1 MRIIWRKTLHYH
13 RNAPIFPIPY
23 EKRLRIWDR
32 KSKLLESGG
41 SQTVIREA
49 IRRIAL
55 GRSIDRVDM
64 SPGGTGGVGTARL
77 IHGYVAKVHDDP
89 SDAEFAEYG
98 GTIDVGEYP
107 DETASTE
114 PIIHKGVLLAGTQD
128 NSGGV
133 LLVPTLLSDVTI
145 VSDAA
150 TRAMY
155 VVNFSHA
162 DVLQYNAH
170 REVTIG
176 VRETEEL
183 DTSSDSSPDY
193 DELWKLQVTRPRRTI
208 RPRGITSTVRNDG
221 GKETSVTQ
229 DAENIALKVDRGE
242 LNLSTDKAETKVG
255 GQAVTVTGQKITLG
269 AEDATEPMVLG
280 QQLAQLMMEFLTE
293 CTKVM
298 TPTLMG
304 TMPAVNARISRPL
317 SPRSGTSSRK
327 PPSRN
332 ERRER
337 PRHRLPLRRGAS
349 ATASIRNFTTGSST
363 RRTGGTTSIRGAW
376 RKATRHRSGCT
387 IRPTAFAAAIAG
399 P

>member
-1 MRIIWRKTLHYH
+1 MSDTEHKIL
-13 RNAPIFPIPY
+13 
-23 EKRLRIWDR
+23 D
-32 KSKLLESGG
+32 SGG

-77 IHGYVAKVHDDP
+77 IHGYVSKVHDDP

-114 PIIHKGVLLAGTQD
+114 PIIHKGVLLSGTRN

-162 DVLQYNAH
+162 DVLQYSAH
-170 REVTIG
+170 REVTVG

-183 DTSSDSSPDY
+183 DASSDSSPDY
-193 DELWKLQVTRPRRTI
+193 DELEATGNEAATHYTAE
-208 RPRGITSTVRNDG
+208 GIASTVRNDG
-221 GKETSVTQ
+221 GKESSVTQ

-269 AEDATEPMVLG
+269 AEDATEPVVLG

-293 CTKVM
+293 CTKLM

-304 TMPAVNARISRPL
+304 TMPAVNAPNFAPLISKIQNFL
-317 SPRSGTSSRK
+317 SQTS
-327 PPSRN
+327 
-332 ERRER
+332 
-337 PRHRLPLRRGAS
+337 
-349 ATASIRNFTTGSST
+349 FT
-363 RRTGGTTSIRGAW
+363 
-376 RKATRHRSGCT
+376 K
-387 IRPTAFAAAIAG
+387 
-399 P
+399 

>member
-1 MRIIWRKTLHYH
+1 MGQ
-13 RNAPIFPIPY
+13 
-23 EKRLRIWDR
+23 

-133 LLVPTLLSDVTI
+133 L
-145 VSDAA
+145 
-150 TRAMY
+150 
-155 VVNFSHA
+155 
-162 DVLQYNAH
+162 QYNAH

-193 DELWKLQVTRPRRTI
+193 DELEATGNEAATHYTAE
-208 RPRGITSTVRNDG
+208 GITSTVRNDG

-304 TMPAVNARISRPL
+304 TMPAVNAPNFAPLIS
-317 SPRSGTSSRK
+317 K
-327 PPSRN
+327 
-332 ERRER
+332 
-337 PRHRLPLRRGAS
+337 
-349 ATASIRNFTTGSST
+349 IRNFLSQ
-363 RRTGGTTSIRGAW
+363 TSFT
-376 RKATRHRSGCT
+376 K
-387 IRPTAFAAAIAG
+387 
-399 P
+399 

>member
-1 MRIIWRKTLHYH
+1 M
-13 RNAPIFPIPY
+13 
-23 EKRLRIWDR
+23 
-32 KSKLLESGG
+32 
-41 SQTVIREA
+41 
-49 IRRIAL
+49 
-55 GRSIDRVDM
+55 
-64 SPGGTGGVGTARL
+64 
-77 IHGYVAKVHDDP
+77 AKVHDDP

-193 DELWKLQVTRPRRTI
+193 DELEATGNEAATHYTAE
-208 RPRGITSTVRNDG
+208 GITSTVRNDG

-304 TMPAVNARISRPL
+304 TMPAVNAPNFAPLIS
-317 SPRSGTSSRK
+317 K
-327 PPSRN
+327 
-332 ERRER
+332 
-337 PRHRLPLRRGAS
+337 
-349 ATASIRNFTTGSST
+349 IRNFLSQ
-363 RRTGGTTSIRGAW
+363 TSFT
-376 RKATRHRSGCT
+376 K
-387 IRPTAFAAAIAG
+387 
-399 P
+399 

>member
-1 MRIIWRKTLHYH
+1 MNDTK
-13 RNAPIFPIPY
+13 PKIP
-23 EKRLRIWDR
+23 
-32 KSKLLESGG
+32 G
-41 SQTVIREA
+41 SSSSQLVIREA

-114 PIIHKGVLLAGTQD
+114 PIIHKGVLLAGTRD

-133 LLVPTLLSDVTI
+133 LIVPTLLSDVTI

-162 DVLQYNAH
+162 DVLQYSAH
-170 REVTIG
+170 REVTVG
-176 VRETEEL
+176 VRQTEEL
-183 DTSSDSSPDY
+183 DLSSDSTPDY
-193 DELWKLQVTRPRRTI
+193 DELEPTGNEAATHYTAE
-208 RPRGITSTVRNDG
+208 GITSTVKNDG

-229 DAENIALKVDRGE
+229 DAEHIGLEADQGAFTLSADR
-242 LNLSTDKAETKVG
+242 AETKVG
-255 GQAVTVTGQKITLG
+255 GQAVTVTGEKITLG
-269 AEDATEPMVLG
+269 AEDATEPVVLG
-280 QQLAQLMMEFLTE
+280 RQLAQLMMEFLTE
-293 CTKVM
+293 CTKLM

-304 TMPAVNARISRPL
+304 TMPAVNAPNFAPLISKIQNFL
-317 SPRSGTSSRK
+317 SQTS
-327 PPSRN
+327 
-332 ERRER
+332 
-337 PRHRLPLRRGAS
+337 
-349 ATASIRNFTTGSST
+349 FT
-363 RRTGGTTSIRGAW
+363 
-376 RKATRHRSGCT
+376 K
-387 IRPTAFAAAIAG
+387 
-399 P
+399 